1 MSATSPFDPSRS
13 AAPRDP
19 GYVQRWLS
27 HPAVTYA
34 FALILPVVDS
44 TLTAHIRALQFAP
57 FALHFILMVL
67 FAMLGGIGP
76 ALTAVVASVASYAFY
91 FNHGH
96 LLWSLPQID
105 RLRSLALLLSAL
117 IISLMNRSRRTAADS
132 LAATLYALQ
141 ERTDALIQSL
151 HNSRCA
157 SWTINLVNDRVIRW
171 YSGSYQILGQPFE
184 EKQSLDSFRLLLYP
198 EDQPKLSGVL
208 EQMRTSA
215 DPIVFEFRIL
225 WPNGELHWLECRGT
239 RTPGHLCL
247 WRGVTVD
254 ITERKLAEAALL
266 RAEKLA
272 AMGRLA
278 STIAHEINNPLE
290 AAINLLYLA
299 RTDIALTGLTNTWLE
314 TAERELARLGNIT
327 RLTLGFV
334 RTSASRSDINVVETV
349 EDVLSIFRHRY
360 EMRDIH
366 IERDYQPHVTITIPP
381 HELRQIAT
389 NLLSNAIDAI
399 AGPGSR
405 VTVRVHHEGDLAVI
419 LLEDNGVGIPATQL
433 PRIFEAFY
441 STKEDVGTGIGLWVT
456 KELVEKNG
464 GRISVQS
471 GDLAH
476 GMKTS
481 FRVEFPSA
489 VAPAPA
495 PLPTPIRVR

>member
-1 MSATSPFDPSRS
+1 MPATPLFDPSRS
-13 AAPRDP
+13 AVSRDS
-19 GYVQRWLS
+19 GRLQRWLS
-27 HPAVTYA
+27 RPAILYG
-34 FALILPVVDS
+34 FALVLPVS
-44 TLTAHIRALQFAP
+44 ASILTAHIRALQIAP
-57 FALHFILMVL
+57 FALNFILMSL
-67 FAMLGGIGP
+67 FAMMGGIGP
-76 ALTAVVASVASYAFY
+76 ALTAVLASVASYDY
-91 FNHGH
+91 SHNHGH
-96 LLWSLPQID
+96 FFWSLSLID
-105 RLRSLALLLSAL
+105 RLRSLGLLLSAL
-117 IISLMNRSRRTAADS
+117 LISLMNRRRRTAADR

-157 SWTINLVNDRVIRW
+157 SWTLDLAHDQAIRW

-184 EKQSLDSFRLLLYP
+184 ENQSLDSFRLLLYP
-198 EDQPKLSGVL
+198 EDQPRLSGVL
-208 EQMRTSA
+208 EQMRTSTA
-215 DPIVFEFRIL
+215 PVVFEFRIL
-225 WPNGELHWLECRGT
+225 WSTGELHWLECRGT
-239 RTPGHLCL
+239 RTPGHRCL

-254 ITERKLAEAALL
+254 ITDRKLAEAALL

-299 RTDIALTGLTNTWLE
+299 RTDIAVAGLTNTWLE

-334 RTSASRSDINVVETV
+334 RTSANCSEIDVVETI

-360 EMRDIH
+360 EMRDIF
-366 IERDYQPHVTITIPP
+366 IERDYQRPVTINIPP

-389 NLLSNAIDAI
+389 NLISNAIDAI

-405 VTVRVHHEGDLAVI
+405 VSIRIHHQGDLAVL
-419 LLEDNGVGIPATQL
+419 LLEDNGVGIPAGQL

-464 GRISVQS
+464 GRISVES
-471 GDLAH
+471 GDLAR

-481 FRVEFPSA
+481 FRVEFPLA
-489 VAPAPA
+489 TAA
-495 PLPTPIRVR
+495 PLPVPTPVL

>member
-1 MSATSPFDPSRS
+1 MPATPPFDPRRS
-13 AAPRDP
+13 SVPRDL
-19 GYVQRWLS
+19 GRVQRWLS
-27 HPAVTYA
+27 RPAVTYA
-34 FALILPVVDS
+34 FALVLPVAAS
-44 TLTAHIRALQFAP
+44 TLTVHLRALQFAP
-57 FALHFILMVL
+57 FALHFIFMVL

-76 ALTAVVASVASYAFY
+76 ALIAVVASVASYDFY

-117 IISLMNRSRRTAADS
+117 IISLMNRSRRTAADR

-151 HNSRCA
+151 LNSRCA
-157 SWTINLVNDRVIRW
+157 SWTLDLARDEAIHW
-171 YSGSYQILGQPFE
+171 YSGSYQIFGQAFE
-184 EKQSLDSFRLLLYP
+184 EKQPLDAFRLLLYP
-198 EDQPKLSGVL
+198 DDQPKLPVVI
-208 EQMRTSA
+208 ERMRLSP
-215 DPIVFEFRIL
+215 DPIVFEFRVL

-239 RTPGHLCL
+239 RTPGHRCL

-254 ITERKLAEAALL
+254 ITERKLSDAALL
-266 RAEKLA
+266 RSEKLA

-278 STIAHEINNPLE
+278 STVAHEINNPLE

-299 RTDIALTGLTNTWLE
+299 RTDLAVAGTTREWLH

-334 RTSASRSDINVVETV
+334 RTSASCSELDLAETA
-349 EDVLSIFRHRY
+349 EDVLSVFRHRY
-360 EMRDIH
+360 ETKDIQ
-366 IERDYQPHVTITIPP
+366 IARDYQPGVTVSIPP

-399 AGPGSR
+399 ASPRSQIAI
-405 VTVRVHHEGDLAVI
+405 RVHSEGDLAVF
-419 LLEDNGVGIPATQL
+419 LLEDSGVGIPVAHI

-471 GDLAH
+471 GDLPH
-476 GMKTS
+476 GMKTR
-481 FRVEFPSA
+481 FRVEFPA
-489 VAPAPA
+489 AAAAAPA
-495 PLPTPIRVR
+495 PLPTPRRVH

>member
-1 MSATSPFDPSRS
+1 MSATPLFDPRHS
-13 AAPRDP
+13 AAPRDLGRVP
-19 GYVQRWLS
+19 RWLS

-34 FALILPVVDS
+34 FALILPVFAS
-44 TLTAHIRALQFAP
+44 ILTAHIRVLQFAP
-57 FALHFILMVL
+57 CALYFMLMVL
-67 FAMLGGIGP
+67 FAMMGGVGP
-76 ALTAVVASVASYAFY
+76 ALTAVVASVTSYDY
-91 FNHGH
+91 SLNQGH
-96 LLWSLPQID
+96 FLWSLSQMD

-117 IISLMNRSRRTAADS
+117 IISLMNRSRRTSADS

-157 SWTINLVNDRVIRW
+157 SWTLNLVNDQAIRW
-171 YSGSYQILGQPFE
+171 YSGSYQILGRPFE
-184 EKQSLDSFRLLLYP
+184 ENQSLDSFRLLLYP

-208 EQMRTSA
+208 KQMRASA
-215 DPIVFEFRIL
+215 DPIAFEFRIL

-254 ITERKLAEAALL
+254 ITDRKLAEAALL

-334 RTSASRSDINVVETV
+334 RTSANRSDIDMVETV

-360 EMRDIH
+360 EMRDIY
-366 IERDYQPHVTITIPP
+366 IERDYQPGVTINIPP

-399 AGPGSR
+399 SGPGCR
-405 VTVRVHHEGDLAVI
+405 VSIRVHYQDDLAVL
-419 LLEDNGVGIPATQL
+419 LLEDNGVGIPAAQL

-471 GDLAH
+471 GDLAR

-489 VAPAPA
+489 VPASLPAPA
-495 PLPTPIRVR
+495 PVL